1 MLTKLKQQVCQ
12 ANLKLVRS
20 GLVILTWG
28 NASAVDR
35 TADVM
40 VIKPSGVA
48 YEGMKPQHMVV
59 VSLRTGKV
67 LEGKLKP
74 SSDTDTHLELYRAFP
89 GIGGIAHTH
98 SLHATA
104 WAQAR
109 REIPAFGTTHADH
122 FYGTIP
128 CTRSLTASEL
138 QHDYERNTG
147 RVIVERFKKI
157 DALKMPAVLVAN
169 HAPFTWGSTMAEAVR
184 NAIVLENVARLAIHT
199 LQINPTS
206 KAMPQSLL
214 DKHFLIKN
222 GPGASYGQK

>member
-1 MLTKLKQQVCQ
+1 MLEKLKTEVCRG
-12 ANLKLVRS
+12 NLELVRS
-20 GLVILTWG
+20 GLVVLTWG

-35 TADVM
+35 KAGVM

-48 YEGMKPQHMVV
+48 YAGMKPEHMVV

-74 SSDTDTHLELYRAFP
+74 SSDTDTHLEIYRAFP
-89 GIGGIAHTH
+89 GVGGIAHTH
-98 SLHATA
+98 SLRAAA

-128 CTRSLTASEL
+128 CTRSLTAREIKD
-138 QHDYERNTG
+138 DYELNTG
-147 RVIVERFKKI
+147 RVIIERFHKL
-157 DALKMPAVLVAN
+157 DALAMPAVLVAN
-169 HAPFTWGSTMAEAVR
+169 HAPFTWGATLAEAVE
-184 NAIVLENVARLAIHT
+184 NAVVLENVARLAADT
-199 LQINPTS
+199 LQINPS
-206 KAMPQSLL
+206 AKPMPQPLL
-214 DKHFLIKN
+214 DKHFFRKH